1 MRFRDVNLRGSLFD
15 NHFILIESPRYLQNV
30 CNHPKLVVNQ
40 HHPQYEQIIQDLQ
53 KDNSSLDN
61 IEHSAK
67 LPALK

>member
-1 MRFRDVNLRGSLFD
+1 MVCITGGLVNNRFVSF
-15 NHFILIESPRYLQNV
+15 SSSRYLQNV

-40 HHPQYEQIIQDLQ
+40 HHPQYEQIIQDLHR
-53 KDNSSLDN
+53 DNSSLDS